1 MRDRKAEGKEREGME
16 KRGREGWRA
25 GARERFQPLSLPA
38 SLSLVL
44 LQCQLRSHCVKTSEL
59 HLLPCFSDSVES
71 KKKTRRPWP
80 WAVGTYKRPSVASCR
95 PLCLQRP
102 PLSVAWFLSCTVRS
116 KPLLRN
122 CESPAWPLQDSSVPV
137 SHI

>member
-1 MRDRKAEGKEREGME
+1 MVRDRKAEGKERDGEEGKGGME
-16 KRGREGWRA
+16 GRGSGK
-25 GARERFQPLSLPA
+25 GPA

-44 LQCQLRSHCVKTSEL
+44 LQCQLHGHCAKTSEL

-95 PLCLQRP
+95 SLCLQRP
-102 PLSVAWFLSCTVRS
+102 PLSVAWFLSCTGRS